1 MCSCA
6 SGRQAGRIVI
16 PSGQNRIQEVAVV
29 ADVLK
34 FVGLRHGPQ
43 KFEASAVPTGPA
55 GREKFTFPQDR
66 LMTWTVA
73 RVANPVEP
81 GLLNRFSCFHG
92 RLSEWEAE
100 YLLCTQIEMAQ
111 GC

>member
-1 MCSCA
+1 M
-6 SGRQAGRIVI
+6 I

-34 FVGLRHGPQ
+34 FVGLWDGPQ
-43 KFEASAVPTGPA
+43 KFEASTVPTRAA
-55 GREKFTFPQDR
+55 GREKFTFPQDG
-66 LMTWTVA
+66 LMSWTVA

-92 RLSEWEAE
+92 RLSDWEAE
-100 YLLCTQIEMAQ
+100 YLLCTQIGMAQ